1 MIKKSAVVPYRAGQM
16 YDLVNDIESYPE
28 FLPWCSEARVSDR
41 SETRLKASVT
51 MASGSI
57 RQSFSTENTMEPG
70 RRIDVRLLSGPFRYL
85 NGYWQFEPLDDGRCR
100 ISLEMHFEFKNRLM
114 KLTLSKLFHRI
125 VDSLVG
131 SFNERARQV
140 YGCP

>member
-1 MIKKSAVVPYRAGQM
+1 MIKKSAVVPYHAEQM

-28 FLPWCSEARVSDR
+28 FLPWCSEARVL
-41 SETRLKASVT
+41 EHGENRLKALVS

-70 RRIDVRLLSGPFRYL
+70 RRIDVHLLSGPFKYL
-85 NGYWQFEPLDDGRCR
+85 DGYWLFEPLEDERCR
-100 ISLEMHFEFKNRLM
+100 ISLEMHFEFKNKIL
-114 KLTLSKLFHRI
+114 KLTLDKVFRRI

-131 SFNERARQV
+131 AFSERARQV
-140 YGCP
+140 YGSA